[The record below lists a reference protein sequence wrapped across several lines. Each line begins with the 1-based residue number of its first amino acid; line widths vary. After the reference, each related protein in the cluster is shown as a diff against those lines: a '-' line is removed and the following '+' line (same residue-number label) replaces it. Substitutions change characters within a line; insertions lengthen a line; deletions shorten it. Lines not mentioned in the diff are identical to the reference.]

1 MDDINMIKQFQ
12 IPNTD
17 LKVSAL
23 CFGGSSFGTDVKGKD
38 ADRLVS
44 AFIEAGGCFFDTAH
58 CYSFWVENGIGASE
72 REFGACLKRLGCWD
86 KVIVGTKGGHPDG
99 GANYPRPDA
108 YMSESMIKSDVDESL
123 ERFGSERLDLYYLH
137 RDDPR
142 MPASEVIGILNREIE
157 RGRIRYIGASNWSI
171 QRIAEAN
178 EYASKHG
185 LQGFVA
191 SQLHYSLADP
201 NWESG
206 PDPIM
211 RYVTEED
218 RKWYDSV
225 GMTIVAY
232 SSTAGGYFANKNV
245 SIGLYNNPTN
255 IARRERVEELAS
267 KLNFTPAQIAM
278 AYLLHQKP
286 LTIPIFRTTKQAH
299 LTEIMDSVSISLS
312 DEQVQWLKYGV

>member
-1 MDDINMIKQFQ
+1 MIKQYQ

-58 CYSFWVENGIGASE
+58 CYSFWVENGLGASE
-72 REFGACLKRLGCWD
+72 REFGACLKRLDCWN
-86 KVIVGTKGGHPDG
+86 KVVVGTKGGHPDG
-99 GANYPRPDA
+99 GVNYRRPDA
-108 YMSESMIKSDVDESL
+108 YMSESMVKSDVDESL
-123 ERFGSERLDLYYLH
+123 ERLGAERIDLYYLH

-142 MPASEVIGILNREIE
+142 MPVAEVIGILNREIE
-157 RGRIRYIGASNWSI
+157 RGHIRYIGASNWSI

-185 LQGFVA
+185 LQGFVT
-191 SQLHYSLADP
+191 SQLHWSLADP
-201 NWESG
+201 NWKSG

-218 RKWYDSV
+218 REWYASV
-225 GMTIVAY
+225 GMSILAY
-232 SSTAGGYFANKNV
+232 SSTAGGYFASSHSN
-245 SIGLYNNPTN
+245 SGTYDNPTN
-255 IARRERVEELAS
+255 IKRRKRVEELAS
-267 KLNFTPAQIAM
+267 NINCTSAQIAM

-286 LTIPIFRTTKQAH
+286 LTIPIFRTTNQAH
-299 LTEIMDSVSISLS
+299 LKEIMDSVSISLS
-312 DEQVQWLKYGV
+312 DEQVQWLRDGEKKDEG

>member
-1 MDDINMIKQFQ
+1 MMIKQYQ

-23 CFGGSSFGTDVKGKD
+23 CFGGSGFGTDIKGKD

-44 AFIEAGGCFFDTAH
+44 DFIEAGGCFFDTAH
-58 CYSFWVENGIGASE
+58 CYSFWVKNGLGASE
-72 REFGACLKRLGCWD
+72 REFGACLKRLSCWN
-86 KVIVGTKGGHPDG
+86 KVVVGTKGGHPDG
-99 GANYPRPDA
+99 GVNYRRPDA
-108 YMSESMIKSDVDESL
+108 YMSENMIKSDVDESL
-123 ERFGSERLDLYYLH
+123 KRLGAERIDLYYLH

-142 MPASEVIGILNREIE
+142 MPSAEVIGILNREIE

-185 LQGFVA
+185 LQGFVT
-191 SQLHYSLADP
+191 SQLHWSLADP

-218 RKWYDSV
+218 REWYASV
-225 GMTIVAY
+225 GISIVAY
-232 SSTAGGYFANKNV
+232 SSTAGGYFA
-245 SIGLYNNPTN
+245 SIHGSSGTYDNPTN
-255 IARRERVEELAS
+255 IKRRNRAEELAS
-267 KLNFTPAQIAM
+267 NINCTTAQIAM

-286 LTIPIFRTTKQAH
+286 LTIPIFRTTNQAH
-299 LTEIMDSVSISLS
+299 LAEIMDSVSINLS
-312 DEQVQWLKYGV
+312 NEQVQWLRNGEKG

>member
-1 MDDINMIKQFQ
+1 MRQYQM
-12 IPNTD
+12 PNTE

-23 CFGGSSFGTDVKGKD
+23 CFGGSGFGTDVKGKD

-58 CYSFWVENGIGASE
+58 CYSFWVENGFGASE
-72 REFGACLKRLGCWD
+72 REFGACLKRLGYWN
-86 KVIVGTKGGHPDG
+86 KAIVGTKGGHPDG
-99 GANYPRPDA
+99 GANYRRPDA
-108 YMSESMIKSDVDESL
+108 YMSGKMINSDVDDSL
-123 ERFGSERLDLYYLH
+123 ERLGTKHIDLYYLH

-142 MPASEVIGILNREIE
+142 MPAPEIIGILNREIE
-157 RGRIRYIGASNWSI
+157 KGRIRYVGASNWST

-191 SQLHYSLADP
+191 SQLHWSLAEP
-201 NWESG
+201 NWSPG

-218 RKWYDSV
+218 MAWYASV
-225 GMTIVAY
+225 GMTTVAY
-232 SSTAGGYFANKNV
+232 SATAGGYFAG
-245 SIGLYNNPTN
+245 SHRSSGTYDSPAN
-255 IARRERVEELAS
+255 IARRKRAEELAS
-267 KLNFTPAQIAM
+267 KLNYTTAQIAM

-286 LTIPIFRTTKQAH
+286 LTIPIFRTTNRAH
-299 LTEIMDSVSISLS
+299 LTEIIDSVSISLS
-312 DEQVQWLKYGV
+312 DEQVRWLRDG

>member
-1 MDDINMIKQFQ
+1 MIKQYQ
-12 IPNTD
+12 IPDTD
-17 LKVSAL
+17 LKISAL

-58 CYSFWVENGIGASE
+58 CYSFWVENGLGASE
-72 REFGACLKRLGCWD
+72 REFGACLKRLGCWN
-86 KVIVGTKGGHPDG
+86 KVVVGTKGGHPDG
-99 GANYPRPDA
+99 GVNYRRPDA
-108 YMSESMIKSDVDESL
+108 YMSEGMIKSDVDESL
-123 ERFGSERLDLYYLH
+123 ERLGAERIDLYYLH

-142 MPASEVIGILNREIE
+142 MPVAEVIGILNREIE

-191 SQLHYSLADP
+191 SQLHWSLADP
-201 NWESG
+201 NWKPG

-211 RYVTEED
+211 RYVIEED
-218 RKWYDSV
+218 RAWYDSV
-225 GMTIVAY
+225 GMTIIAY

-245 SIGLYNNPTN
+245 SVGLYDNLTN
-255 IARRERVEELAS
+255 IARRERAEELAS

-278 AYLLHQKP
+278 SYLLHQKP
-286 LTIPIFRTTKQAH
+286 LTIPIFRTTNQAH
-299 LTEIMDSVSISLS
+299 LREIIGSVSINLS
-312 DEQVQWLKYGV
+312 EDQVRWLRDGEKG

>member
-1 MDDINMIKQFQ
+1 MIKQYQ

-17 LKVSAL
+17 LKISAL

-44 AFIEAGGCFFDTAH
+44 DFIEAGGCFFDTAH
-58 CYSFWVENGIGASE
+58 CYSFWVENGLGASE
-72 REFGACLKRLGCWD
+72 REFGACLKRLGCWN
-86 KVIVGTKGGHPDG
+86 KVVVGTKGGHPDG
-99 GANYPRPDA
+99 GVNYPRPDA

-123 ERFGSERLDLYYLH
+123 ERLGAERIDLYYLH

-142 MPASEVIGILNREIE
+142 MSSAEVIGILNREIE

-191 SQLHYSLADP
+191 SQLHWSLADP
-201 NWESG
+201 NWKQG

-218 RKWYDSV
+218 REWYASV
-225 GMTIVAY
+225 GISIVAY
-232 SSTAGGYFANKNV
+232 SSTAGGYFA
-245 SIGLYNNPTN
+245 SSHGSSGTYDNPTN
-255 IARRERVEELAS
+255 IKRRNCAEELAS
-267 KLNFTPAQIAM
+267 KLNCTSAQIAM
-278 AYLLHQKP
+278 SYLLHQKP
-286 LTIPIFRTTKQAH
+286 LTIPIFRTTNQAH
-299 LTEIMDSVSISLS
+299 LREIIDSVSINLS
-312 DEQVQWLKYGV
+312 EDQIQWLRDGEKKG